1 MKAPKSFEEG
11 LQRLQQILAQ
21 MQDDSTSLNDSV
33 KLYAEAAQLIEYCDK
48 ALNSAKLKIDEIDLQ
63 LEKQRAGTD
72 GDPDER

>member
-1 MKAPKSFEEG
+1 MNAPKSFEEG

-72 GDPDER
+72 GDPDEQ

>member
-63 LEKQRAGTD
+63 LEKQRVGTD